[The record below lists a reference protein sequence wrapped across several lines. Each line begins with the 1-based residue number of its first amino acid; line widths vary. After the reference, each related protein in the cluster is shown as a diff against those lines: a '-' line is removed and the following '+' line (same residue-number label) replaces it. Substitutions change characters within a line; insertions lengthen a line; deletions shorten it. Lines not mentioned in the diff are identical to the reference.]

1 MAIRKRRS
9 ADEAKSDILDVAE
22 RRLAEHGLEGLN
34 VVDVAREAGMSH
46 ATLIHHFGNTEDMRR
61 ALINRMT
68 NRLLRDVIEV
78 LRSEQILDVEELLRD
93 LFSALSRG
101 GHAKLLAWMAVGE
114 KSLARSAHPSDEVYA
129 LFSELIP
136 VLSRHLPGRDAD
148 EQAARRLVYL
158 VATSA
163 IGYGISGSTLASVI
177 GLDSEDELGYPEWL
191 GSQVKALLKEGRGS

>member
-9 ADEAKSDILDVAE
+9 ADEARAEILEVAE

-68 NRLLRDVIEV
+68 NRLLRDVIDVLQAEQTLNVEV
-78 LRSEQILDVEELLRD
+78 LMRD
-93 LFSALSRG
+93 LFAALSQG

-114 KSLARSAHPSDEVYA
+114 KSLTGTLRPSDEVYE
-129 LFSELIP
+129 LFAELIP
-136 VLSRHLPGRDAD
+136 VLARHLPARESA

-163 IGYGISGSTLASVI
+163 IGYGISGATLANVV
-177 GLDSEDELGYPEWL
+177 GLDAEDEVGFPEWL
-191 GSQVKALLKEGRGS
+191 GAQVRTLLKANQLD